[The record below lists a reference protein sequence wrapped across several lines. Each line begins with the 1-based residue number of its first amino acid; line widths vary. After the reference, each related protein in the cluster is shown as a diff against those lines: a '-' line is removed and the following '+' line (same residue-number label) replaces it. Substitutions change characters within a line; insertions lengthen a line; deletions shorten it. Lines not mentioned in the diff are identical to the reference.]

1 MKLNIK
7 QILLVTA
14 IQIALTFLI
23 FSINPDF
30 LQKLIHGNEFY
41 DSGFSNMFGIIFK
54 WGVITMLVLG
64 IPFIGK
70 SVKNEIKY
78 ILASEAFLAIV
89 FYKTYSHNTLV
100 LTLIFLS
107 LALMIFLLRIPIRK
121 LIIRKEILA

>member
-14 IQIALTFLI
+14 VQIALTFII
-23 FSINPDF
+23 FFINPDF
-30 LQKLIHGNEFY
+30 LQKLIHGPEFY
-41 DSGFSNMFGIIFK
+41 DSGVSNTFEIIFK

-70 SVKNEIKY
+70 SVKNEVKY
-78 ILASEAFLAIV
+78 FLFSEVFLAIV
-89 FYKTYSHNTLV
+89 FYKTYNNNTLV

-107 LALMIFLLRIPIRK
+107 FALIIFLLRIPIRK
-121 LIIRKEILA
+121 FIIRKEILA